1 MLCVPFS
8 PADYYIL
15 ALLYTLVVR
24 FLLLPGK
31 KGWMSSKI
39 NTIIHNTGQRRR
51 PLTLCSYHIKRSGG
65 LCVCVQCLHK
75 FVHDKLLM
83 NTLHSSSCVWGDT
96 RCLFA
101 CFVSKHLIIHSHKK
115 KQSWVKNVCF
125 WTHPGSRKL
134 SPVVRDEK
142 VYNER
147 WREKIA
153 CFCAITTKEEGEMLT
168 NGFQIENMAW
178 PAFQNGPKVLPRAEE
193 WKVRLH
199 QAYMYAFAGKF
210 WLIS

>member
-1 MLCVPFS
+1 
-8 PADYYIL
+8 
-15 ALLYTLVVR
+15 
-24 FLLLPGK
+24 
-31 KGWMSSKI
+31 MSSKI

-115 KQSWVKNVCF
+115 KQCWVKNVCF
-125 WTHPGSRKL
+125 WTQLTLVAENFRLLCEMKKFTMDVEGK
-134 SPVVRDEK
+134 
-142 VYNER
+142 
-147 WREKIA
+147 KIA
-153 CFCAITTKEEGEMLT
+153 MLLRYNYEGRGRNAYKWLPNWKHGMTSISEWAEKFCHAQKNEKSDFIRHTCMHL
-168 NGFQIENMAW
+168 
-178 PAFQNGPKVLPRAEE
+178 
-193 WKVRLH
+193 
-199 QAYMYAFAGKF
+199 
-210 WLIS
+210 